1 MSLFASS
8 IVDWNAIGKV
18 VLYSLIAVVGVS
30 VAFGLAIRGTVR
42 FADLRRDGRG
52 PEATAYAVVAL
63 TGLLISCAAVGYGI
77 YLMTQK

>member
-1 MSLFASS
+1 MTLAATV
-8 IVDWNAIGKV
+8 VDWNAIGKV

-30 VAFGLAIRGTVR
+30 VAFGFAIRGTLR

-52 PEATAYAVVAL
+52 PEATAYAIVAL
-63 TGLLISCAAVGYGI
+63 SGLAISVAAVAYGI